1 MWCGLGILKEEWQL
15 TPQAVQIVLACLP
28 HQFHALKIRC
38 AAYEQQLANMRQQ
51 AIQIDDLKAEVAEL
65 RERLSQNSRNSSL
78 PPSSDQL
85 SHQPKIEQRST
96 GRLRGAQP
104 GHPGHGR
111 RLKPRAEIDHV
122 VELRPVS
129 CAQCGQL
136 LLGHDPHPERHQVSE
151 VPPAKVEVTEYRRHT
166 LCCLA
171 CGTKNQAQWPAEMPR
186 GNFGPHAQ
194 AIISYLT
201 GRLGTSH
208 RDVAEVME
216 VLHGLRISPGSV
228 SAMPRQVSQALAR
241 PIATAQQF
249 VRQQQAQYVDETG
262 WHESTQQKWLWVNAT
277 REVTVFKVL
286 SGRSA
291 CDAHEVVSESAK
303 GVVTTDRY
311 GAYNWLSARRR
322 QLCWAHL
329 MRDFQAM
336 VERSGDSA
344 QVGQELLDQSK
355 EMFRL
360 WHKVRDGTFSRREF
374 AVELQP
380 IQQEVK
386 KLLEAGSRS
395 GHKKTGRTCQRIM
408 KVEKSLWTFVR
419 VEGVEPT
426 NNAAERAL
434 RRAVLWRRK
443 SFGTQSVTGSEFV
456 EWILTAV
463 TTLRQQGRDVMEYLT
478 AACRSALL
486 NEEVRGLTPGSS

>member
-1 MWCGLGILKEEWQL
+1 M
-15 TPQAVQIVLACLP
+15 
-28 HQFHALKIRC
+28 LKIRC
-38 AAYEQQLANMRQQ
+38 SAYEQQLAIMRQQ
-51 AIQIDDLKAEVAEL
+51 AIQIEDLKAEVAEL

-85 SHQPKIEQRST
+85 SHQRKVEKRPT
-96 GRLRGAQP
+96 GRQRGAQP

-111 RLKPRAEIDHV
+111 RLKPTVELDRI

-129 CAQCGQL
+129 CVQCGQL
-136 LLGHDPHPERHQVSE
+136 LLGHDAHPERHQVSE
-151 VPPAKVEVTEYRRHT
+151 VPPSKAEVTEYRRHT

-171 CGTKNQAQWPAEMPR
+171 CGAKNQAQWPSTMPK
-186 GNFGPHAQ
+186 GSFGPRAQ

-208 RDVAEVME
+208 RDTAEVME
-216 VLHGLRISPGSV
+216 VLHGLRMSPGSV
-228 SAMPRQVSQALAR
+228 SAMQRQVSQSLAEPVR
-241 PIATAQQF
+241 RAQQF
-249 VRQQQAQYVDETG
+249 VQQQQSQYVDETG
-262 WHESTQQKWLWVNAT
+262 WRQTQQQKWLWVNAT
-277 REVTVFKVL
+277 RDVTIFKVL
-286 SGRSA
+286 AGRSA
-291 CDAHEVVSESAK
+291 SDAQEIIRESAK

-311 GAYNWLSARRR
+311 GAYNWLAPRRR

-336 VERSGDSA
+336 VERGADSA
-344 QVGQELLDQSK
+344 RIGQELLEQIK

-360 WHKVRDGTFSRREF
+360 WYEVRDGTLSRREF
-374 AVELQP
+374 VVALQP
-380 IQQEVK
+380 IQHQVK

-395 GHKKTGRTCQRIM
+395 GHRKTGRTCQRIM
-408 KVEKSLWTFVR
+408 KVEKSLWTFTR

-443 SFGTQSVTGSEFV
+443 SFGTQSASGSEFV
-456 EWILTAV
+456 ERILTAV
-463 TTLRQQGRDVMEYLT
+463 TTLRQQGRDVLAYLT
-478 AACRSALL
+478 AVCCNVFSDG
-486 NEEVRGLTPGSS
+486 VSKGLIPASS

>member
-15 TPQAVQIVLACLP
+15 TPQAVQIVLACLH

-38 AAYEQQLANMRQQ
+38 AAYEQQLATMRQQ
-51 AIQIDDLKAEVAEL
+51 AIQIDDLTAEVAEL

-85 SHQPKIEQRST
+85 SHQPKIEKRPT
-96 GRLRGAQP
+96 GRQRGAQP

-111 RLKPRAEIDHV
+111 RLKPTAEIDHV

-136 LLGHDPHPERHQVSE
+136 LLGDDPLPERHQVSE
-151 VPPAKVEVTEYRRHT
+151 IPPVKAEVTEYRRHT

-171 CGTKNQAQWPAEMPR
+171 CGAKNQPPWLAQMPK
-186 GNFGPHAQ
+186 GSFGPRVQ
-194 AIISYLT
+194 AMISYLT

-216 VLHGLRISPGSV
+216 VLHGLRISPESV
-228 SAMPRQVSQALAR
+228 SAMQRQVSQALAG
-241 PIATAQQF
+241 PVATAQQF
-249 VRQQQAQYVDETG
+249 VQQQSQYVDETG
-262 WHESTQQKWLWVNAT
+262 WQESSQQKWLWVNTT
-277 REVTVFKVL
+277 RDVTVFKVL
-286 SGRSA
+286 SGRSTS
-291 CDAHEVVSESAK
+291 DAQEVIRESAK
-303 GVVTTDRY
+303 GVVTTDRH

-344 QVGQELLDQSK
+344 QVGQALLDQSR

-360 WHKVRDGTFSRREF
+360 WHEVRDGTLSRREL
-374 AVELQP
+374 AVGLQP

-395 GHKKTGRTCQRIM
+395 GHKKTGRTCQRII

-419 VEGVEPT
+419 VKGVEPT

-443 SFGTQSVTGSEFV
+443 SFGTQSARGSEFV
-456 EWILTAV
+456 ERILTAV
-463 TTLRQQGRDVMEYLT
+463 TMLRQQGRDVMEYLT
-478 AACRSALL
+478 AACRSALH